1 MPNPPDVVVRF
12 NKKAQNDISE
22 ITEYYLSLAGPEV
35 ARKNVRQIL
44 LKCRWLAENPMI
56 GDQIAGFDEKVR
68 VWYTLHK
75 RFKIYF
81 RRTTR
86 NNIRILRIRGSSQR
100 PLKPPDL

>member
-56 GDQIAGFDEKVR
+56 GDQIAGFDEKSGSGIPC
-68 VWYTLHK
+68 TK
-75 RFKIYF
+75 GTRFIFGVQPGTIFGYYEFEETVKS
-81 RRTTR
+81 R
-86 NNIRILRIRGSSQR
+86 
-100 PLKPPDL
+100 